1 MNRSSLNEILYEQL
15 EKQYHEIRDRLY
27 TPLFKRYAD
36 YLDMYRRGELIDMD
50 GANVEEEIGD
60 KATDIAA
67 INPYSN
73 FIDTHPLNEQ
83 ECVTYLKNEL
93 RSCLFDADVRPQMM
107 KSGAMEIG
115 YDWYFHYD
123 SGINFFKQELS
134 FPIIAEPRYLYRE
147 LPPGHYTGFA
157 KGPDFSGVW
166 PDCSIMIDEADEEH
180 ELLQLGQDLMTYYQ
194 YQSRLFLHKAFK
206 EMDEAGEFSEM
217 EKHPFPIYI
226 AEHDCE
232 EMTLY
237 VL

>member
-1 MNRSSLNEILYEQL
+1 MNKASLNEILYEQL
-15 EKQYHEIRDRLY
+15 EKQFLVIRDEIY
-27 TPLFKRYAD
+27 IPLFKRYAD
-36 YLDMYRRGELIDMD
+36 ELEMYRKGESAMMD
-50 GANVEEEIGD
+50 GTNLEEEIGD
-60 KATDIAA
+60 KATDITI

-73 FIDTHPLNEQ
+73 FIDTYPVREND
-83 ECVTYLKNEL
+83 CIIYLKNEL
-93 RSCLFDADVRPQMM
+93 RSCLFDPDVLPQLI

-123 SGINFFKQELS
+123 SGINFFKQELT

-166 PDCSIMIDEADEEH
+166 PDCAALIDEAVQEH
-180 ELLQLGQDLMTYYQ
+180 PLLELGYELMNYYQ

-206 EMDEAGEFSEM
+206 EMDDAGEFSM
-217 EKHPFPIYI
+217 IEKRPFPIYI

>member
-1 MNRSSLNEILYEQL
+1 MNTSSLNEILYEQL
-15 EKQYHEIRDRLY
+15 EKQWYEIRERLY
-27 TPLFKRYAD
+27 VPLFKRYAD
-36 YLDMYRRGELIDMD
+36 YLEMYRRGELIDVG
-50 GANVEEEIGD
+50 GANIEEEIGE
-60 KATDIAA
+60 KATDISA

-73 FIDTHPLNEQ
+73 FIDTHPLDEHA
-83 ECVTYLKNEL
+83 CITYLKQEL
-93 RSCLFDADVRPQMM
+93 HQCLFDPEVKQQLSQ
-107 KSGAMEIG
+107 SGAMEIG

-123 SGINFFKQELS
+123 SGINFFKQALS
-134 FPIIAEPRYLYRE
+134 FPIIAEPRYLYQE

-166 PDCSIMIDEADEEH
+166 PDCAVLIDEADEEH
-180 ELLQLGQDLMTYYQ
+180 ELLQLGQELMCYYQ

-206 EMDEAGEFSEM
+206 EMDEAGVFSM
-217 EKHPFPIYI
+217 IEKRPFPIYI